1 MIPAIVAGGIAAANL
16 IGNAIQASNDADRR
30 SEARARLRGQK
41 AALDS
46 DYASVLEDIGKYYT
60 DRGGLGTADDVTSY
74 RTLVTGYNPD
84 DFVYSPD
91 KTFDET
97 YSKTRDD
104 FINPYMQKI
113 IGDAAQ
119 QVQHTAAGAG
129 VGRGSGAVEAIAAE
143 VAQKS
148 NDLYREAQQEYKDD
162 RNFEYNKYND
172 YIAQKQRELDTK
184 RQALDSKINLTG
196 NLAQDYFSVMDAEQA
211 DKLKLGQDR
220 RAAQVTYDSAM
231 AGLY

>member
-16 IGNAIQASNDADRR
+16 IGNAIQASNEEDRR
-30 SEARARLRGQK
+30 SEARARLTGQK

-46 DYASVLEDIGKYYT
+46 DYASVLESIGKYYA
-60 DRGGLGTADDVTSY
+60 DRGGLGTADDVTAY
-74 RTLVTGYNPD
+74 RTLVSGYNPK

-129 VGRGSGAVEAIAAE
+129 VGRGSGAAEAIAAE

-196 NLAQDYFSVMDAEQA
+196 NLAQDYYSVMDAEQA

-220 RAAQVTYDSAM
+220 RAAQVTYDTAM

>member
-16 IGNAIQASNDADRR
+16 IGNAIQASNEEDRR
-30 SEARARLRGQK
+30 SEARARLTGQQS
-41 AALDS
+41 ALDS
-46 DYASVLEDIGKYYT
+46 DYASTLESIEQYYK
-60 DRGGLGTADDVTSY
+60 DRGSLGTADDVTAY
-74 RTLVTGYNPD
+74 RTLVSGYNPD

-104 FINPYMQKI
+104 FINPYMQQI

-129 VGRGSGAVEAIAAE
+129 VGRGSGAAEAIAAE

-172 YIAQKQRELDTK
+172 YIEQKQRELDTK

-196 NLAQDYFSVMDAEQA
+196 NLAQDYYSVMDAEQA

-220 RAAQVTYDSAM
+220 RASQVTYDTAM

>member
-1 MIPAIVAGGIAAANL
+1 MVPAIVAGGIAAANL
-16 IGNAIQASNDADRR
+16 IGNAIQSSNEAERR
-30 SEARARLRGQK
+30 SEARSRLAGQK

-46 DYASVLEDIGKYYT
+46 DYASVLEGIGQYYK

-74 RTLVTGYNPD
+74 RTLVTGYNPE

-91 KTFDET
+91 KTFDDT

-113 IGDAAQ
+113 IGDVAQ

-129 VGRGSGAVEAIAAE
+129 VGRGSGAAEAIAAE

-184 RQALDSKINLTG
+184 RQALDSKISLTG
-196 NLAQDYFSVMDAEQA
+196 NLAQDYYDVMDAQQS

-220 RAAQVTYDSAM
+220 RAAQVTYDTAM